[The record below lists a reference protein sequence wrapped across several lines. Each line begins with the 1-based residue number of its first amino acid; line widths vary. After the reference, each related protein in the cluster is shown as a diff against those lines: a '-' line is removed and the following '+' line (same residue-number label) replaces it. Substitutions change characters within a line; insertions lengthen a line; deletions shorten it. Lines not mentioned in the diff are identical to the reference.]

1 MLIYF
6 LLQLEIKNQL
16 SIFSE
21 ICYTNQTKYIM
32 FYLLTW
38 IVIFMNLFFV
48 KKKKS
53 FQSQKT
59 LIISVEL

>member
-21 ICYTNQTKYIM
+21 ICYTDQTKYIM

-48 KKKKS
+48 KKKS